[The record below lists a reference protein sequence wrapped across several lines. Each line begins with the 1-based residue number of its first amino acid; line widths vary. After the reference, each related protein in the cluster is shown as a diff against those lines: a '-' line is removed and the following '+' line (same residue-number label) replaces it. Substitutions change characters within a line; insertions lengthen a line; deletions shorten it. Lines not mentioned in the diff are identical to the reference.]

1 MPAAEIRN
9 PQHEIHLFRG
19 RLLIAGLAV
28 ALMFAVLLGRFA
40 YLQIVQHEHYDTLA
54 ESNRIAIAPVVPN
67 RGLILDRNG
76 VELARNYSAYTLEIT
91 PAKVA
96 NLEGLIDELATV
108 VDIAP
113 KDRKRF
119 RKLLD
124 ESKNFESLPIRNR
137 LTDEEVARFS
147 VNRYRFPG
155 VEIKARL
162 FRQYPHRDLTA
173 HIIGYIGRINS
184 KDVEDLERS
193 EQTANYRGTDHI
205 GKMGLEQSYERRLH
219 GTTGFEQVEVD
230 AGGRAVRTL
239 ARTPPT
245 SGDNLIL
252 SLDLKLQ
259 EVAWQAFGDR
269 RGALVAIEPN
279 TGAVLAFVS
288 KPGFDPNLFVDGIDP
303 QSWDALIKSPDR
315 PMTNRALQGQYP
327 PGSTFKPFMALAGL
341 AVGKRSPQFGISDP
355 GFFTLPGNAHQYR
368 DWKKGGHGFVDLHR
382 SIVISC
388 DTYYYGLATELGID
402 NIHKYVSQFGFGAKT
417 GIDLPGEMSGIL
429 PSQEWKMRRYKQ
441 KWFAGDTVSVGIGQ
455 GYNIATPL
463 QLAHATAVLAANGK
477 AYRPQM
483 VSHVRDARDGSLK
496 PQPAELVRS
505 MAISPENIQRV
516 KAAMVDVTRPGGT
529 AAQAGAGAPYSFAG
543 KTGTAQVVAI
553 KQGESYDERRVQERH
568 RDHAWFIAFA
578 PAENPTIALVVLVE
592 NGGHGSSAAAPIA
605 RQVFDYWLL
614 GKHPDGTQP
623 KLGAGADEETD

>member
-1 MPAAEIRN
+1 MPVAEIPN
-9 PQHEIHLFRG
+9 PHQEIHRFRG
-19 RLLIAGLAV
+19 RLLV
-28 ALMFAVLLGRFA
+28 AALVVSALFLVLVGRFVH
-40 YLQIVQHEHYDTLA
+40 LQVLQHAHYDTLA

-91 PAKVA
+91 PAKVR
-96 NLEGLIDELATV
+96 NLDALIDELATV

-119 RKLLD
+119 RKLID

-137 LTDEEVARFS
+137 LSDEEVARFS

-162 FRQYPHRDLTA
+162 FRQYPYRDLTA

-184 KDVEDLERS
+184 KDVEALEAS
-193 EQTANYRGTDHI
+193 GQSANYRGTDHM
-205 GKMGLEQSYERRLH
+205 GKMGLEQSYESRLH

-239 ARTPPT
+239 SRTPPV
-245 SGDNLIL
+245 SGDNLVL

-259 EVAWQAFGDR
+259 EIAWQAFGER

-279 TGAVLAFVS
+279 SGAVLAFVS

-303 QSWDALIKSPDR
+303 QSWDALNKSIDR

-341 AVGKRSPQFGISDP
+341 ALGKRNARYTISDP
-355 GFFTLPGNAHQYR
+355 GYFTLPGLSHQYR
-368 DWKKGGHGFVDLHR
+368 DWKKGGHGAVDLHR
-382 SIVISC
+382 SLVISC
-388 DTYYYGLATELGID
+388 DTYYYGLAADLGID
-402 NIHKYVSQFGFGAKT
+402 AIHDYIGQFGLGEKT

-429 PSQEWKMRRYKQ
+429 PSSRWKMRRFRQ

-463 QLAHATAVLAANGK
+463 QLAHATAALAANGK
-477 AYRPQM
+477 VYRPRM
-483 VSHVRDARDGSLK
+483 VSHIEEAASRTLK
-496 PQPAELVRS
+496 PMGSELVRS
-505 MAISPENIQRV
+505 IAIKPEHLQQVR
-516 KAAMVDVTRPGGT
+516 AALVDVTRPGGT
-529 AAQAGAGAPYSFAG
+529 AAQAGKGAPYSFAG
-543 KTGTAQVVAI
+543 KTGTAQVVAM
-553 KQGESYDERRVQERH
+553 KQGESYNESRVPERH
-568 RDHAWFIAFA
+568 RDHAWFIAYA

-605 RQVFDYWLL
+605 RTVLDYWLL
-614 GKHPDGTQP
+614 GKLPDGAQP
-623 KLGAGADEETD
+623 KSNVNEEPSD

>member
-1 MPAAEIRN
+1 MPAAELRN
-9 PQHEIHLFRG
+9 LQHEIHVFRG
-19 RLLIAGLAV
+19 RLLIAAIGVTCLF
-28 ALMFAVLLGRFA
+28 LVLLARFVH
-40 YLQIVQHEHYDTLA
+40 LQVIEHDHYDTLA

-67 RGLILDRNG
+67 RGLIVDRNG
-76 VELARNYSAYTLEIT
+76 VELAHNYSAYTLEIT
-91 PAKVA
+91 PARVA
-96 NLEGLIDELATV
+96 NLDALIDELATV

-119 RKLLD
+119 RKLLE

-137 LTDEEVARFS
+137 LSDEEVARFS

-162 FRQYPHRDLTA
+162 FRYYPHKDLTA
-173 HIIGYIGRINS
+173 HIIGYIGRINT
-184 KDVEDLERS
+184 KDLEALEAA
-193 EQTANYRGTDHI
+193 EQSANYRGTDHI

-219 GTTGFEQVEVD
+219 GTTGFERVEVD

-239 ARTPPT
+239 SRSAPT
-245 SGDNLIL
+245 SGDNLVL

-259 EVAWQAFGDR
+259 DIAWQAFGDR

-279 TGAVLAFVS
+279 TGSVLAFVS

-303 QSWDALIKSPDR
+303 QSWESLIKSPDR

-341 AVGKRSPQFGISDP
+341 ALGKRTPQYAINDP
-355 GFFTLPGNAHQYR
+355 GFFTLPGLAHQYR
-368 DWKKGGHGFVDLHR
+368 DWKRGGHGVVDMHK

-388 DTYYYGLATELGID
+388 DTYYYGLATDMGVD
-402 NIHKYVSQFGFGAKT
+402 AIHDYTKQFGFGAKT

-429 PSQEWKMRRYKQ
+429 PSQQWKMRRHKQ

-477 AYRPQM
+477 VYRPQM
-483 VSHVRDARDGSLK
+483 VSHVRDANDGSLK
-496 PQPAELVRS
+496 AVPNELLRS
-505 MAISPENIQRV
+505 VQINPDHLQRV
-516 KAAMVDVTRPGGT
+516 RAAMVDVTRPGGT
-529 AAQAGAGAPYSFAG
+529 AAQAGANTPYSFAG

-553 KQGESYDERRVQERH
+553 KQGESYDERRISERH

-578 PAENPTIALVVLVE
+578 PAENPTIAVVVLVE

-623 KLGAGADEETD
+623 KLGTPTDEESD

>member
-1 MPAAEIRN
+1 MPVAEIPN
-9 PQHEIHLFRG
+9 APQEIHRFRG
-19 RLLIAGLAV
+19 RLLIAGLMVFA
-28 ALMFAVLLGRFA
+28 MFLVLVGRFVH
-40 YLQIVQHEHYDTLA
+40 LQVFQHAHYDTLA

-76 VELARNYSAYTLEIT
+76 VELAHNYSAYTLEIT
-91 PAKVA
+91 PAKVH
-96 NLEGLIDELATV
+96 NLDGLIDELATV

-124 ESKNFESLPIRNR
+124 ESRNFESLPIRNR
-137 LTDEEVARFS
+137 LSDEEVARFS

-162 FRQYPHRDLTA
+162 FRQYPLKELTA
-173 HIIGYIGRINS
+173 HIVGYIGRINS
-184 KDVEDLERS
+184 KDVEALEAS
-193 EQTANYRGTDHI
+193 GQTANYRGTDHI
-205 GKMGLEQSYERRLH
+205 GKTGLEQTYEKSLH

-239 ARTPPT
+239 SRTPPV
-245 SGDNLIL
+245 SGDNLVL

-259 EVAWQAFGDR
+259 EIAWQAFGDR

-279 TGAVLAFVS
+279 SGSVLAFVS

-303 QSWDALIKSPDR
+303 QSWDALNKSIDR

-341 AVGKRSPQFGISDP
+341 ALGKRNAQYTISDP
-355 GFFTLPGNAHQYR
+355 GFYTLPGLSHQYR
-368 DWKKGGHGFVDLHR
+368 DWKKGGHGAVDLHR
-382 SIVISC
+382 SLVISC
-388 DTYYYGLATELGID
+388 DTYYYGLATDLGID
-402 NIHKYVSQFGFGAKT
+402 AIHDYIGQFGLGKKT
-417 GIDLPGEMSGIL
+417 GIDLPGEMPGIL
-429 PSQEWKMRRYKQ
+429 PSSQWKMRRYRQ

-477 AYRPQM
+477 VYRPHL
-483 VSHVRDARDGSLK
+483 VSHVQDVRSRTLK
-496 PQPAELVRS
+496 PVGSELVRS
-505 MAISPENIQRV
+505 IAIKPEHLQQVRS
-516 KAAMVDVTRPGGT
+516 ALVDVTRPGGT

-543 KTGTAQVVAI
+543 KTGTAQVVGM
-553 KQGESYDERRVQERH
+553 KQGESYNESRVHERL
-568 RDHAWFIAFA
+568 RDHAWFIAYA
-578 PAENPTIALVVLVE
+578 PAENPTIALAVLVE

-605 RQVFDYWLL
+605 RIVLDYWLL
-614 GKHPDGTQP
+614 GKLPDGTQP
-623 KLGAGADEETD
+623 KLGVGDDQGD

>member
-1 MPAAEIRN
+1 
-9 PQHEIHLFRG
+9 
-19 RLLIAGLAV
+19 
-28 ALMFAVLLGRFA
+28 
-40 YLQIVQHEHYDTLA
+40 
-54 ESNRIAIAPVVPN
+54 
-67 RGLILDRNG
+67 
-76 VELARNYSAYTLEIT
+76 
-91 PAKVA
+91 
-96 NLEGLIDELATV
+96 
-108 VDIAP
+108 
-113 KDRKRF
+113 
-119 RKLLD
+119 
-124 ESKNFESLPIRNR
+124 
-137 LTDEEVARFS
+137 
-147 VNRYRFPG
+147 
-155 VEIKARL
+155 
-162 FRQYPHRDLTA
+162 
-173 HIIGYIGRINS
+173 
-184 KDVEDLERS
+184 
-193 EQTANYRGTDHI
+193 ANYRGTDHI
-205 GKMGLEQSYERRLH
+205 GKMGLEQSYERQLH

-239 ARTPPT
+239 SRTPPT
-245 SGDNLIL
+245 SGDNLVL

-279 TGAVLAFVS
+279 SGSVLAFVS

-303 QSWDALIKSPDR
+303 QSWEALIKSPDR

-341 AVGKRSPQFGISDP
+341 ALGKRTPHFAISDP
-355 GFFTLPGNAHQYR
+355 GFFTLPGLSHQYR
-368 DWKKGGHGFVDLHR
+368 DWKKGGHGIVDLHR

-388 DTYYYGLATELGID
+388 DTYYYGLATDLGID
-402 NIHKYVSQFGFGAKT
+402 NIHNYVRQFGLGSRT

-429 PSQEWKMRRYKQ
+429 PSQEWKMRRYRQ

-483 VSHVRDARDGSLK
+483 VSHLKDARDGTLR
-496 PQPAELVRS
+496 PIQAELLRS
-505 MAISPENIQRV
+505 VAIAPDHLQRV
-516 KAAMVDVTRPGGT
+516 RAAMVDVTRPGGT

-543 KTGTAQVVAI
+543 KTGTAQVIAI
-553 KQGESYDERRVQERH
+553 KQGESYDERRVNERH

-578 PAENPTIALVVLVE
+578 PAENPTIAVVVLVE

-614 GKHPDGTQP
+614 GKLPDGAQP
-623 KLGAGADEETD
+623 KLGAPSDEAGD

>member
-1 MPAAEIRN
+1 MPVAEIRN
-9 PQHEIHLFRG
+9 PHHEIHRFRG
-19 RLLIAGLAV
+19 RLLIA
-28 ALMFAVLLGRFA
+28 ALVVSAMFLMLVGRFVH
-40 YLQIVQHEHYDTLA
+40 LQVLQHAHYDTLA

-76 VELARNYSAYTLEIT
+76 VELAHNYSAYTLEIT
-91 PAKVA
+91 PAKVQ
-96 NLEGLIDELATV
+96 NLDALIDELATV

-137 LTDEEVARFS
+137 LSDEEVARFS

-162 FRQYPHRDLTA
+162 FRQYPHKDLTA
-173 HIIGYIGRINS
+173 HIVGYIGRINT
-184 KDVEDLERS
+184 KDVEALEAS
-193 EQTANYRGTDHI
+193 GQSANYRGSDHI
-205 GKMGLEQSYERRLH
+205 GKMGLEQQYETALH
-219 GTTGFEQVEVD
+219 GVTGFEQVEVD

-239 ARTPPT
+239 SRTPPS
-245 SGDNLIL
+245 SGDNLVL
-252 SLDLKLQ
+252 SLDLRLQ
-259 EVAWQAFGDR
+259 EIAWQAFGDR
-269 RGALVAIEPN
+269 RGALVAIDPN
-279 TGAVLAFVS
+279 SGAVLAFVS

-303 QSWDALIKSPDR
+303 QSWDALNKSIDR

-341 AVGKRSPQFGISDP
+341 ALGKRTPQYTISDP
-355 GFFTLPGNAHQYR
+355 GFFSLPGLAHQYR
-368 DWKKGGHGFVDLHR
+368 DWKKGGHGAVDLHR
-382 SIVISC
+382 SLVISC
-388 DTYYYGLATELGID
+388 DTYYYGLATDLGID
-402 NIHKYVSQFGFGAKT
+402 AIHKYVGQFGLGTKT

-429 PSQEWKMRRYKQ
+429 PSSEWKMRRYRQ

-463 QLAHATAVLAANGK
+463 QLAHATAALAANGK
-477 AYRPQM
+477 VYRPQM
-483 VSHVRDARDGSLK
+483 VSHVQEASSRALK
-496 PQPAELVRS
+496 PLGSELQRSIAIQPEHL
-505 MAISPENIQRV
+505 QRV
-516 KAAMVDVTRPGGT
+516 RAALVDVTRPGGT

-553 KQGESYDERRVQERH
+553 KQGQSYVESQVQERH
-568 RDHAWFIAFA
+568 RDHAWFIAYA

-605 RQVFDYWLL
+605 RVVLDYWLL
-614 GKHPDGTQP
+614 GKQPDGTQP
-623 KLGAGADEETD
+623 KVVVSEEEGD

>member
-1 MPAAEIRN
+1 MPVAEIPN
-9 PQHEIHLFRG
+9 APQEIHRFRG
-19 RLLIAGLAV
+19 RLLIAGLMV
-28 ALMFAVLLGRFA
+28 FALFLVLVGRFVH
-40 YLQIVQHEHYDTLA
+40 LQVFQHAHYDTLA

-76 VELARNYSAYTLEIT
+76 VELAHNYSAYTLEIT
-91 PAKVA
+91 PAKVH
-96 NLEGLIDELATV
+96 NLDALIDELATV

-124 ESKNFESLPIRNR
+124 ESRNFESLPIRNR
-137 LTDEEVARFS
+137 LSDEEVARFS

-162 FRQYPHRDLTA
+162 FRQYPLKELTA
-173 HIIGYIGRINS
+173 HIVGYIGRINS
-184 KDVEDLERS
+184 KDVEALEAS
-193 EQTANYRGTDHI
+193 GQTANYRGTDHI
-205 GKMGLEQSYERRLH
+205 GKTGLEQTYEKSLH

-239 ARTPPT
+239 SRTPPV
-245 SGDNLIL
+245 SGDNLVL
-252 SLDLKLQ
+252 SLDLRLQ
-259 EVAWQAFGDR
+259 EIAWQAFGDR

-279 TGAVLAFVS
+279 SGAVLAFVS

-303 QSWDALIKSPDR
+303 QSWDALNKSIDR

-341 AVGKRSPQFGISDP
+341 ALGKRTPQFTISDP
-355 GFFTLPGNAHQYR
+355 GFYTLPGLSHQYR
-368 DWKKGGHGFVDLHR
+368 DWKKGGHGAVDLHR
-382 SIVISC
+382 SLVISC
-388 DTYYYGLATELGID
+388 DTYYYGLASDLGID
-402 NIHKYVSQFGFGAKT
+402 AIHDYIGQFGLGKKT
-417 GIDLPGEMSGIL
+417 GIDLPGEMPGIL
-429 PSQEWKMRRYKQ
+429 PSSQWKMRRYRQ

-477 AYRPQM
+477 VYRPHL
-483 VSHVRDARDGSLK
+483 VSHIQDVRSRTLK
-496 PQPAELVRS
+496 PVGSELVRS
-505 MAISPENIQRV
+505 IAIKPEHLQQVRS
-516 KAAMVDVTRPGGT
+516 ALVDVTRPGGT

-543 KTGTAQVVAI
+543 KTGTAQVVGM
-553 KQGESYDERRVQERH
+553 KQGESYNESRVHERL
-568 RDHAWFIAFA
+568 RDHAWFIAYA
-578 PAENPTIALVVLVE
+578 PAENPTIALAVLVE

-605 RQVFDYWLL
+605 RIVLDYWLL
-614 GKHPDGTQP
+614 GKLPDGTQP
-623 KLGAGADEETD
+623 KLGVGDEQGD

>member
-1 MPAAEIRN
+1 MPAAELRN
-9 PQHEIHLFRG
+9 LKHEIHQFRG
-19 RLLIAGLAV
+19 RLLVA
-28 ALMFAVLLGRFA
+28 ALMVSALFLVLAGRFVH
-40 YLQIVQHEHYDTLA
+40 LQVFEHAHYDTLA

-76 VELARNYSAYTLEIT
+76 VELAHNFSAYTLEIT
-91 PAKVA
+91 PAKTQ
-96 NLEGLIDELATV
+96 NLDALIDELATV

-119 RKLLD
+119 RKLLE

-137 LTDEEVARFS
+137 LSDEEVARFS

-162 FRQYPHRDLTA
+162 FRHYPHRDLTA
-173 HIIGYIGRINS
+173 HLVGYIGRINS
-184 KDVEDLERS
+184 KDVEALEAS
-193 EQTANYRGTDHI
+193 EQSANYRGSDHI
-205 GKMGLEQSYERRLH
+205 GKMGLEQSYEQKLH

-239 ARTPPT
+239 SRTPPT

-259 EVAWQAFGDR
+259 EIAWRAFGER

-279 TGAVLAFVS
+279 SGAVLAFVS

-303 QSWDALIKSPDR
+303 QSWESLIKSPDR

-341 AVGKRSPQFGISDP
+341 ALGKRTPHYSISDP
-355 GFFTLPGNAHQYR
+355 GYFALPGLAHQYR
-368 DWKKGGHGFVDLHR
+368 DWKKGGHGAVDLHR
-382 SIVISC
+382 SLVISC
-388 DTYYYGLATELGID
+388 DTYYYGLANDLGVD
-402 NIHKYVSQFGFGAKT
+402 AIHNYVGQFGLGNRT
-417 GIDLPGEMSGIL
+417 GIDLPGEMPGIL
-429 PSQEWKMRRYKQ
+429 PSQEWKMRRFRQ

-477 AYRPQM
+477 VYRPQM
-483 VSHVRDARDGSLK
+483 VSHVQDARDGKLR
-496 PQPAELVRS
+496 PVGAELTRS
-505 MAISPENIQRV
+505 IAIQPEHLQRIR
-516 KAAMVDVTRPGGT
+516 AAMVDVTRPGGT

-553 KQGESYDERRVQERH
+553 KQGESYDERRVHERH

-605 RQVFDYWLL
+605 RIVFDYWLL
-614 GKHPDGTQP
+614 GKQPNATQP
-623 KLGAGADEETD
+623 KLGAPGDAEGD

>member
-1 MPAAEIRN
+1 MPVAEFPN
-9 PQHEIHLFRG
+9 PHQEIHRFRG
-19 RLLIAGLAV
+19 RLLIAGLVVSA
-28 ALMFAVLLGRFA
+28 MFLVLVGRFVH
-40 YLQIVQHEHYDTLA
+40 LQVFQHAHYDTLA

-76 VELARNYSAYTLEIT
+76 VELAHNYSAYTLEIT
-91 PAKVA
+91 PAKVR
-96 NLEGLIDELATV
+96 NLDALIDELATV
-108 VDIAP
+108 VDIAS

-119 RKLLD
+119 RKLLE

-137 LTDEEVARFS
+137 LSDEEVARFS

-173 HIIGYIGRINS
+173 HIVGYIGRINS
-184 KDVEDLERS
+184 KDVEALEAS
-193 EQTANYRGTDHI
+193 GQTANYRGTDHI
-205 GKMGLEQSYERRLH
+205 GKMGLEQNYEASLH

-239 ARTPPT
+239 SRTPPN
-245 SGDNLIL
+245 SGDNLVL

-259 EVAWQAFGDR
+259 EIAWQAFGER

-279 TGAVLAFVS
+279 SGAVLAFVS

-303 QSWDALIKSPDR
+303 QSWDALNKSIDR

-341 AVGKRSPQFGISDP
+341 ALGKRTAQYTISDP
-355 GFFTLPGNAHQYR
+355 GFYTLPGLSHQYR
-368 DWKKGGHGFVDLHR
+368 DWKKSGHGAVDMHR
-382 SIVISC
+382 SLVISC
-388 DTYYYGLATELGID
+388 DTYYYGLASDLGID
-402 NIHKYVSQFGFGAKT
+402 AIHNYIGQFGLGKKT
-417 GIDLPGEMSGIL
+417 GIDLPGEMPGVL
-429 PSQEWKMRRYKQ
+429 PSSEWKMRRFRQ

-477 AYRPQM
+477 VYRPQM
-483 VSHVRDARDGSLK
+483 VSHIQEARSRTLK
-496 PQPAELVRS
+496 PVGHELVRS
-505 MAISPENIQRV
+505 IPIEPEHLQRV
-516 KAAMVDVTRPGGT
+516 RAALVDVTRPGGT

-553 KQGESYDERRVQERH
+553 KQGESYNESRVQERH
-568 RDHAWFIAFA
+568 RDHAWFIAYA

-605 RQVFDYWLL
+605 RTVLDYWLL
-614 GKHPDGTQP
+614 GKVPDGTQP
-623 KLGAGADEETD
+623 KPVATEEEGD

>member
-1 MPAAEIRN
+1 MPAAELRN
-9 PQHEIHLFRG
+9 LQHEIHVFRG
-19 RLLIAGLAV
+19 RLLIAAIAV
-28 ALMFAVLLGRFA
+28 TCMFLVLLGRFVH
-40 YLQIVQHEHYDTLA
+40 LQVVEHEHYDTLA
-54 ESNRIAIAPVVPN
+54 ESNRIAIAPVIPN

-76 VELARNYSAYTLEIT
+76 VELAHNYSAYTLEIT
-91 PAKVA
+91 PAKVS
-96 NLEGLIDELATV
+96 NLDALIDELATV
-108 VDIAP
+108 VDVAP

-162 FRQYPHRDLTA
+162 FRQYPHKDLTA
-173 HIIGYIGRINS
+173 HIIGYIGRINN
-184 KDVEDLERS
+184 KDLEALEAS

-219 GTTGFEQVEVD
+219 GNTGFEQVEVD

-239 ARTPPT
+239 SRTAPT
-245 SGDNLIL
+245 SGDNLVL

-259 EVAWQAFGDR
+259 EVAWAAFGDR
-269 RGALVAIEPN
+269 RGAMVAIEPN

-288 KPGFDPNLFVDGIDP
+288 KPGFDPNLFVDGIDS

-327 PGSTFKPFMALAGL
+327 PGSTFKPFMALAAL
-341 AVGKRSPQFGISDP
+341 ALGKRTPNYAISDP
-355 GFFTLPGNAHQYR
+355 GFFTLPGLAHQYR
-368 DWKKGGHGFVDLHR
+368 DWKKGGHGSVDLHK

-388 DTYYYGLATELGID
+388 DTYYYGLATDMGVD
-402 NIHKYVSQFGFGAKT
+402 AIHDYMKPFGFGVRS
-417 GIDLPGEMSGIL
+417 GIDLPGEMTGIL

-477 AYRPQM
+477 VYRPQM
-483 VSHVRDARDGSLK
+483 VSHIRDARDGSLK
-496 PQPAELVRS
+496 ALPNELLRS
-505 MAISPENIQRV
+505 IAIHPDHMQRV
-516 KAAMVDVTRPGGT
+516 RAAMIDVTRPGGT
-529 AAQAGAGAPYSFAG
+529 AAQAGMGAPYSFAG
-543 KTGTAQVVAI
+543 KTGTAQVVTI

-568 RDHAWFIAFA
+568 RDHAWFVAFA

-614 GKHPDGTQP
+614 GKQPDGATP
-623 KLGAGADEETD
+623 KLGTPSEDEGD